1 MTPPAAS
8 PRADAWAS
16 NATLDEIAA
25 ALRATPRIAVL
36 THAKP
41 DGDAIGSTLAVSRAL
56 ATLGIEALPVYTGIW
71 SPRFDPVI
79 AGTRVIHEKHGD
91 FKHPP
96 LADIEH
102 ALILDTGSWNQL
114 ADCRAWLEP
123 RTSTAIV
130 IDHHAH
136 GDPGVAAR
144 RYIDTKA
151 AAACQIA
158 AALCARLLGVP
169 ESRLPREVAEPLM
182 LGLATDTGWFRHS
195 STTAAVLRLAA
206 DLVEA
211 GARHNWLYQTV
222 EQGDEASRLKVIARA
237 LASLEFVAHD
247 RAVVVTVTQRDLKE
261 TGGTLDDTGGLTDLP
276 QTVASVRVAASVVEL
291 EPALTKVSF
300 RSKAAGAPGEID
312 VDVNKLAQ
320 TLGGGGHRHAAGAKI
335 HLPLSEAMKI
345 VRAAL
350 TEALK

>member
-1 MTPPAAS
+1 MTPTAAS

-16 NATLDEIAA
+16 NTTLDEIAA
-25 ALRATPRIAVL
+25 ALRATPRLAVL

-41 DGDAIGSTLAVSRAL
+41 DGDAIGSTLAVARAL
-56 ATLGIEALPVYTGIW
+56 AALGIEALPVYTGIW
-71 SPRFDPVI
+71 SPRFDPVL

-91 FKHPP
+91 FRHQP
-96 LADIEH
+96 LSDITH

-123 RTSTAIV
+123 RAGNAIA

-144 RYIDTKA
+144 RYIDTRA

-158 AALCARLLGVP
+158 AGLCTRLLGVP
-169 ESRLPREVAEPLM
+169 ASRLPLPVAEPLL

-195 STTAAVLRLAA
+195 STTAEVLRLAA

-237 LASLEFVAHD
+237 LASLEFIAND
-247 RAVVVTVTQRDLKE
+247 RAVLVTVTQRDLAE
-261 TGGTLDDTGGLTDLP
+261 SGGSLDDTGGLTDLP
-276 QTVASVRVAASVVEL
+276 QTVAPVRVAASLVEL

-300 RSKAAGAPGEID
+300 RSKAAGAAGEADI
-312 VDVNKLAQ
+312 DVNKLAQ

-335 HLPLSEAMKI
+335 HLPLAEATAK